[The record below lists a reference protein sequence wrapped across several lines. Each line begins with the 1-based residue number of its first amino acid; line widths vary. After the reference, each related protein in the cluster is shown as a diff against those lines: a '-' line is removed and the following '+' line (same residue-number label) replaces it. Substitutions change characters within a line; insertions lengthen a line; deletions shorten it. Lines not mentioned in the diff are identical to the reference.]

1 MEFLMVTIKGEGEQP
16 NLYWNLESQVQELKS
31 KLKAGQRWKGSKVIE
46 RHKRKQEDTRGY

>member
-1 MEFLMVTIKGEGEQP
+1 MEFLMATIKGEGEQP

-31 KLKAGQRWKGSKVIE
+31 KLKAGQRWKGNKVIE